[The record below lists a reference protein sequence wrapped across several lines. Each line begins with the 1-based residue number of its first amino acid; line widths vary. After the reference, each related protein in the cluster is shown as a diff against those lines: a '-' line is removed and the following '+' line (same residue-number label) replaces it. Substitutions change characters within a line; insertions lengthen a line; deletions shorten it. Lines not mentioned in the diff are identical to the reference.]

1 MQGGGVKESRLY
13 DLLGVAPDASEEDI
27 KKAYRKLARQ
37 LHPDKNQGNPEIE
50 EKFKEVSTAYEVLS
64 DGEKRRLYDRFGEEG
79 LREGGGGDDFPFPGW
94 PFGGGGRGGGRRR
107 EKKAE
112 DIAQALEVTL
122 EDLYNGKSF
131 QAPLER
137 QVLCDL
143 CQGRGTKSQA
153 GGTKCNTCRGRG
165 ICVGIVQLAPGL
177 VTHQEHICP
186 ECRGQGEIIKAADRC
201 GKCKG
206 EKVVEESK
214 MIEVH
219 VDKGMRHNQKITFSG
234 EGNQLP
240 DHANGDVLIVL
251 KMKPHPR
258 FQRGSGRAR
267 GGRDESDLMMELDIS
282 LLQALTGF
290 TLPVTHLDGRLLL
303 LKSQPQ
309 QIIKP
314 GDVKEIPGEGMPTY
328 KRPFDKGLLILKF
341 NIVFPSTITPDQIQL
356 LHHALP
362 SPDSKAETDAE
373 VKRRREAGEHVEEIY
388 LQDYNPER
396 RKSGHGGREAY
407 NSDSDEEH
415 EGGGPGIGCAQ
426 Q

>member
-1 MQGGGVKESRLY
+1 MQGSGGVKERRLY

-27 KKAYRKLARQ
+27 KRAYRKLARQ
-37 LHPDKNQGNPEIE
+37 LHPDKNQGNPEVE

-79 LREGGGGDDFPFPGW
+79 LREGAGGGGDFPFPGW
-94 PFGGGGRGGGRRR
+94 PFPGGGRGRRR

-131 QAPLER
+131 QVPLER

-153 GGTKCNTCRGRG
+153 GGAKCNTCRGRG

-201 GKCKG
+201 SKCKG

-214 MIEVH
+214 VMDVH
-219 VDKGMRHNQKITFSG
+219 VDKGMRHNQKISFTG

-240 DHANGDVLIVL
+240 DHANGDVLFVL

-258 FQRGSGRAR
+258 FQRGSGRTR
-267 GGRDESDLMMELDIS
+267 GGRDESDLMMELNIS

-290 TLPVTHLDGRLLL
+290 TLPITHLDGRLLL

-314 GDVKEIPGEGMPTY
+314 GDVKEVPGEGMPTY

-341 NIVFPSTITPDQIQL
+341 NIVFPTTIAPEQAQL
-356 LHHALP
+356 LHEALP
-362 SPDSKAETDAE
+362 GANKADTNAE
-373 VKRRREAGEHVEEIY
+373 VQRRRETGEHVEEIY

-396 RKSGHGGREAY
+396 RKGPQGREAY
-407 NSDSDEEH
+407 HSDSDEEH

>member
-1 MQGGGVKESRLY
+1 
-13 DLLGVAPDASEEDI
+13 LGVAPDASEEDI
-27 KKAYRKLARQ
+27 KRAYRKLARQ

-79 LREGGGGDDFPFPGW
+79 LREGAGGGGDFPFPGW
-94 PFGGGGRGGGRRR
+94 PFPGGGRGRRR

-131 QAPLER
+131 QVPLER

-153 GGTKCNTCRGRG
+153 GGAKCNTCRGRG

-201 GKCKG
+201 SKCKG

-214 MIEVH
+214 VMEVH
-219 VDKGMRHNQKITFSG
+219 VDKGMRHNQKISFTG

-240 DHANGDVLIVL
+240 DHANGDVLFVL

-258 FQRGSGRAR
+258 FQRGSGRTR
-267 GGRDESDLMMELDIS
+267 GGRDESDLMMELNIS

-314 GDVKEIPGEGMPTY
+314 GDVKEVPGEGMPTY

-341 NIVFPSTITPDQIQL
+341 NIVFPTTIAPEQVQL
-356 LHHALP
+356 LHEALP
-362 SPDSKAETDAE
+362 GEGKADTNAE
-373 VKRRREAGEHVEEIY
+373 LRRRKEAGEHVEEIY

-396 RKSGHGGREAY
+396 RKGPQGREAY
-407 NSDSDEEH
+407 HSDSDEEH
-415 EGGGPGIGCAQ
+415 EGGGGPGIGCAQ

>member
-1 MQGGGVKESRLY
+1 M
-13 DLLGVAPDASEEDI
+13 P
-27 KKAYRKLARQ
+27 
-37 LHPDKNQGNPEIE
+37 
-50 EKFKEVSTAYEVLS
+50 
-64 DGEKRRLYDRFGEEG
+64 
-79 LREGGGGDDFPFPGW
+79 
-94 PFGGGGRGGGRRR
+94 
-107 EKKAE
+107 
-112 DIAQALEVTL
+112 
-122 EDLYNGKSF
+122 
-131 QAPLER
+131 
-137 QVLCDL
+137 
-143 CQGRGTKSQA
+143 
-153 GGTKCNTCRGRG
+153 
-165 ICVGIVQLAPGL
+165 
-177 VTHQEHICP
+177 
-186 ECRGQGEIIKAADRC
+186 GEIIKAADRC

-314 GDVKEIPGEGMPTY
+314 GNLPVP
-328 KRPFDKGLLILKF
+328 LISCGCACVCVCFSSSPSLPRCQCSLG
-341 NIVFPSTITPDQIQL
+341 NHLPSTQAT
-356 LHHALP
+356 
-362 SPDSKAETDAE
+362 
-373 VKRRREAGEHVEEIY
+373 
-388 LQDYNPER
+388 
-396 RKSGHGGREAY
+396 
-407 NSDSDEEH
+407 
-415 EGGGPGIGCAQ
+415 
-426 Q
+426 